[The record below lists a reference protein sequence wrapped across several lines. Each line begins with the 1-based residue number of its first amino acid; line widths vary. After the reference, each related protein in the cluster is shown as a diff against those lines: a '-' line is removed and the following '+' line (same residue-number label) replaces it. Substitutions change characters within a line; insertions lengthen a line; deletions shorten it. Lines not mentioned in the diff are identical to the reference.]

1 MSEVTIVT
9 ANADG
14 QLGCAVPLT
23 TALET
28 AGVLPLSQTLTV
40 SSAGVLKSVIKYADG
55 TIMSSATVQLPTNY
69 LTADQAVTGI
79 KSADGMIT
87 LVNNRGQA
95 VASTNVVVG
104 LCAGA

>member
-28 AGVLPLSQTLTV
+28 AGILPLSQTLTV
-40 SSAGVLKSVIKYADG
+40 SASGVLKSIIKYADG
-55 TIMSSATVQLPTNY
+55 KVMSTSTVQLPNNY
-69 LTADQAVTGI
+69 ITADQAVTGI
-79 KSADGMIT
+79 ESADGVVT
-87 LVNNRGQA
+87 LVNSSGQE
-95 VASTNVVVG
+95 VASTNIVVG

>member
-1 MSEVTIVT
+1 MSEVTLVT

-28 AGVLPLSQTLTV
+28 AGILPLRQTLTINA
-40 SSAGVLKSVIKYADG
+40 SGVLKSVIKYADG
-55 TIMSSATVQLPTNY
+55 TAMSTATVQMPTNY
-69 LTADQAVTGI
+69 LTTDQAVTGI
-79 KSADGMIT
+79 ESADGMIT
-87 LVNNRGQA
+87 LLNGSGQE

-104 LCAGA
+104 LCVGA

>member
-1 MSEVTIVT
+1 MSEVAIVT

-69 LTADQAVTGI
+69 LKADQAVTGI
-79 KSADGMIT
+79 ESANGMIT
-87 LVNNRGQA
+87 LVNNSGQA

>member
-79 KSADGMIT
+79 MSADGLST